1 MEIWLN
7 GLFSFDTKTQTPT
20 IHYQIKGILL
30 TQCASINI
38 ILLVKHS
45 KLWLK
50 ILTTF
55 MVPISLQSYSR
66 VEKKALKTKILQ
78 YWDDVK

>member
-20 IHYQIKGILL
+20 ILYHIEGKLL
-30 TQCASINI
+30 TQCTSINI
-38 ILLVKHS
+38 ILLVKYS
-45 KLWLK
+45 KLWLE

-55 MVPISLQSYSR
+55 MVPVSLQSYSR
-66 VEKKALKTKILQ
+66 VEKEALKTKILQ
-78 YWDDVK
+78 YWDNVK